1 MSLKY
6 LIESKSFRDT
16 RSEAEKYTNAR
27 ETCPSRVPTCPLLL
41 PHFFFFK
48 VNKND
53 NLLPN
58 VTLGAEIRDDCGTVN
73 IALEQCLNFV
83 LGTFANREQM
93 CFLSR
98 GLPEVNKNA
107 TLGGVVGPSY
117 STTAIQVSKKFNSTL
132 VEVIRI
138 KIGRQE
144 RRRSPSPSQLPARLV
159 SFLLLE
165 ARLACSWIV
174 FPSLVP
180 RLPAAH
186 FYIAKQSKKK
196 PWQRASFELI

>member
-1 MSLKY
+1 M
-6 LIESKSFRDT
+6 
-16 RSEAEKYTNAR
+16 RSEAEKDTNAR
-27 ETCPSRVPTCPLLL
+27 ETCPSPVPTCPLLL
-41 PHFFFFK
+41 PHIEFVFFLFFK
-48 VNKND
+48 VNKNE

-58 VTLGAEIRDDCGTVN
+58 ITLGAEIRDDCGTVN

-93 CFLSR
+93 CSLSR
-98 GLPEVNKNA
+98 GLPEINKNA

-117 STTAIQVSKKFNSTL
+117 STTAIQVRKKFNSAL
-132 VEVIRI
+132 VEVKRI

-165 ARLACSWIV
+165 ARLTCSWIV